1 MRLLTLSLMVVLI
14 VNGCALLAVEG
25 PLIEIDPLVPVPQ
38 HIPLPDGEEPG
49 RVAPVAPAKQL
60 AIEFSWD
67 GYHTLVV
74 VGDGVG
80 LMRPAWVA
88 TYEAPVVLSGDTANL
103 AVPLAGLFGYHRPLA
118 VAYRAQA
125 FLDAQGRLHI
135 DARKAVISGP
145 QAGQWFADS
154 FRFVLTNPATVE
166 TIDDQDSS
174 NQGTVDCVIDP
185 AVDPA
190 LFDILQTRVQVLVG
204 DGI

>member
-1 MRLLTLSLMVVLI
+1 MCRLLLPL
-14 VNGCALLAVEG
+14 CALLSLSAVAGAVEG
-25 PLIEIDPLVPVPQ
+25 PQPGIPLDPLVAPVVNEG
-38 HIPLPDGEEPG
+38 DEPG
-49 RVAPVAPAKQL
+49 RVAPAAPAKPV

-88 TYEAPVVLSGDTANL
+88 TYEAPLLNGSAANL
-103 AVPLAGLFGYHRPLA
+103 VLPFAGMFGYRQHLA

-135 DARKAVISGP
+135 DARKAVIAGP
-145 QAGQWFADS
+145 MADEWFPDS
-154 FRFVLTNPATVE
+154 FRFTLPSLVE
-166 TIDDQDSS
+166 TLDDQDSG
-174 NQGTVDCVIDP
+174 NQGIIDCVIDP
-185 AVDPA
+185 AADKV
-190 LFDILQTRVQVLVG
+190 LFETLQTRAQVLVG